1 MSDIVTNSCTSNASP
16 LRSLSKTDVVMD
28 YYNKKIMAPM
38 VRIGT
43 LPMRLLAL
51 ENGCDIAYSEELID
65 FKVKNTT
72 RVVNEKLNTV
82 DFISKDKS
90 LTYRTCDADVRNV
103 LQLGTASSVTALEA
117 ANVVVNDVCAID
129 INMGCPKFF
138 SVQGGM
144 GSALLSQPEKIKDIL
159 STLIRNLPIPVTCKI
174 RLLATDNET
183 IDLLKIIENTGVK
196 AIAVHARMI
205 PERPRDPAHWD
216 RLENILSNASF
227 SVPIIVNGD
236 IFEHGDIASSLAKTK
251 ANSVMIARGAIRNA
265 SIFSQPVATNV
276 HKLIQ
281 RYIQIAYEN
290 DNHAVNTKYNIT
302 NILNENL
309 MTQTPEF
316 KSIQSAKD
324 YPAFC
329 NIFNI
334 SSQYEKFVQSQK
346 VEAKNY
352 ISVSVQNED
361 LVAKDNENSCSNK
374 NSNNNN
380 NDENSSNNNNNKH
393 ELPGNSILNEDSDN
407 NPQALKKQKV

>member
-1 MSDIVTNSCTSNASP
+1 MDDTFTTTTINENVS
-16 LRSLSKTDVVMD
+16 LRSASKTDVVMD

-72 RVVNEKLNTV
+72 RVVNEKLGTV

-90 LTYRTCDADVRNV
+90 ITYRTCDADVRNV
-103 LQLGTASSVTALEA
+103 LQLGTANSVTALEA
-117 ANVVVNDVCAID
+117 ANVMVNDVCAVD

-159 STLIRNLPIPVTCKI
+159 TTLIRNLPIPVTCKI
-174 RLLATDNET
+174 RLLSTDNET

-196 AIAVHARMI
+196 AIAVHTRMI

-216 RLENILSNASF
+216 RLNNILSNASF

-236 IFEHGDIASSLAKTK
+236 VFKHSDIADSLSKTK

-265 SIFSQPVATNV
+265 SIFSQPIATNV
-276 HKLIQ
+276 HKIIQ

-290 DNHAVNTKYNIT
+290 DNHAVNTKYTIT

-316 KSIQSAKD
+316 KSMQSAKD
-324 YPAFC
+324 YPTFC
-329 NIFNI
+329 SIFKI
-334 SSQYEKFVQSQK
+334 HDQYEKFIQSQK
-346 VEAKNY
+346 IETKSF
-352 ISVSVQNED
+352 ISVTVQNEKQQEED
-361 LVAKDNENSCSNK
+361 VDENNNK
-374 NSNNNN
+374 NNNSENNSNNK
-380 NDENSSNNNNNKH
+380 NK
-393 ELPGNSILNEDSDN
+393 LDDTTDTDN
-407 NPQALKKQKV
+407 PLKKQKT